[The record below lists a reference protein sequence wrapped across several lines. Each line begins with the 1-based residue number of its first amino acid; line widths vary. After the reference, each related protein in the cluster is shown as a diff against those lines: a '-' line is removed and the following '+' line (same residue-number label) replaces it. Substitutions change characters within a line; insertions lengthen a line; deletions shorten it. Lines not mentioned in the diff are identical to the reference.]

1 MEETF
6 VDWVYDTLTGV
17 LREEYCLPEVENAFS
32 PGMPCDHAYA
42 NVLNKYQRVCE
53 KYGVDYDN
61 DVEEII
67 NSMLQISRELG
78 QHRTIR
84 QEPVAWDFSSAESL
98 ENRGILGVFPVF
110 QTARMG
116 EKTRHP
122 AADAIVRCALSFS
135 LSECP
140 GFR

>member
-32 PGMPCDHAYA
+32 PGMPCDHAYT

-78 QHRTIR
+78 LKMYTYGAKYAIQKKQIP
-84 QEPVAWDFSSAESL
+84 E
-98 ENRGILGVFPVF
+98 
-110 QTARMG
+110 QTETDR
-116 EKTRHP
+116 
-122 AADAIVRCALSFS
+122 V
-135 LSECP
+135 
-140 GFR
+140 